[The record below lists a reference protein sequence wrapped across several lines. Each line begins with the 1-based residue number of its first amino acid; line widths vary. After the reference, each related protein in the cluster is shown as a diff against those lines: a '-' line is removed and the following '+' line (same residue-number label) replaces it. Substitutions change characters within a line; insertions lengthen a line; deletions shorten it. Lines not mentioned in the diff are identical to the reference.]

1 MKWVYV
7 RFRGLRSHS
16 PYEFYLVPIP
26 PELTVSQFK
35 SLWEDGSESV
45 VYTPT
50 HMLPLSGDAKLY
62 DCVDNFDTIFITS
75 GWITPRSSEN
85 PPACRAGRKAII
97 RAQ

>member
-16 PYEFYLVPIP
+16 RYEFYLVPIP

-35 SLWEDGSESV
+35 SLWEDGSEII

-50 HMLPLSGDAKLY
+50 RMLPLSGDVKLY
-62 DCVDNFDTIFITS
+62 DCIEEFDTVFIAST
-75 GWITPRSSEN
+75 WIIAQSSDN
-85 PPACRAGRKAII
+85 PSVRRAAHTTDTLH
-97 RAQ
+97 